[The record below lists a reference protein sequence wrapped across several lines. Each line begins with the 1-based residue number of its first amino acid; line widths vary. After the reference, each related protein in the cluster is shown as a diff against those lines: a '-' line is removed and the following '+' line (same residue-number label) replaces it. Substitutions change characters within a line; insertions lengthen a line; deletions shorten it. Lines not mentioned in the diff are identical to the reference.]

1 MRAGTLWKRFRR
13 RLQYWLDHSER
24 QRLLWEEMEFHI
36 ESMTQE
42 LAAQGM
48 SQAEARAAAH
58 RKFGNMT
65 QKSEEARSTWIARW
79 MSDLAQDLHHAFR
92 GMRRDAGF
100 TAFTILIAGLGIGA
114 SSTVFSV
121 VNALLLRP
129 LPFRD
134 PGRLVWISNGENFTT
149 QTEHYS
155 DLRESNRSFSD
166 LAGWSGYYRAGDK
179 ELTGIGEPER
189 LTSVPVTGN
198 LFALLGVEPAIG
210 RSFTTEE
217 CQGRYSAPAAMVLS
231 HNFWRRRFD
240 SNPNV
245 VGRKL
250 MLNNQPVTV
259 VGVLPASFDF
269 ASVFAPG
276 TSIDAFV
283 PWPLNDKNKPQG
295 NTMPIVGRLKPGA
308 TLQGAQAE
316 FTALAKQLESQHPER
331 NNIVP
336 RLVPLAQRVS
346 GGVRP
351 ALFVLACAVGVVMLI
366 VCANLSNLQLA
377 KLGTRQKEMALRAAL
392 GAGRSRL
399 LRQML
404 TESVAI
410 SCCGAVLGLALAVA
424 GTRELAH
431 PRVFNQAFNLPLLE
445 SVRMD
450 GSALLFTLLAAVGS
464 GVLFGL
470 LPALRVTA
478 VSLREGMQDGGRGAC
493 AGGKRH
499 GGFPIALRDGLVVSE
514 VAFAC
519 ILLVGAGLLIRS
531 FLRVLDVNLGF
542 QPERAAAL
550 RIDPSFRIST
560 LAQQN
565 SFIDDVLHR
574 ARSVPGVLAA
584 GLTDVLPLRDDR
596 SFAVAARGQ
605 VYEKGR
611 QPEAFIRVVSDGY
624 FDAAGVPLRQG
635 REFTERDRASSELVA
650 VVNET
655 LARTLWPGQNPVG
668 QAIAINVGRRVMS
681 VVGVVAD
688 VRHAALET
696 VGGSELYMPM
706 RQPGDYA
713 AMQLVVRTA
722 LPPDGLAA
730 GIRTAL
736 RPIDPNLPVREFVT
750 FQDLVDRAVSPR
762 RFLVLLLAGFAAF
775 ALILASLGIYA
786 VISFSVSQRV
796 QEIGIR
802 MALGASATDLQ
813 RRIVLRTLGLAALG
827 LALGMAGSRVLSSAL
842 GSLLFGITTGDPV
855 TFIEV
860 GTLLIAVAAIAG
872 YIPAWKASRIDPM
885 VALRSN

>member
-1 MRAGTLWKRFRR
+1 
-13 RLQYWLDHSER
+13 
-24 QRLLWEEMEFHI
+24 
-36 ESMTQE
+36 
-42 LAAQGM
+42 
-48 SQAEARAAAH
+48 
-58 RKFGNMT
+58 
-65 QKSEEARSTWIARW
+65 
-79 MSDLAQDLHHAFR
+79 
-92 GMRRDAGF
+92 MRREAGF
-100 TAFTILIAGLGIGA
+100 AAFTILIAGLGIGA

-134 PGRLVWISNGENFTT
+134 PARLVWITNGDDWTST

-155 DLRESNRSFSD
+155 DLRELNQSFSD

-179 ELTGIGEPER
+179 ELTGTGEPER

-198 LFALLGVEPAIG
+198 FFALLGVQPAIG
-210 RSFTTEE
+210 RSFTAEE
-217 CQGRYSAPAAMVLS
+217 CQGQYYAPPALLLS
-231 HNFWRRRFD
+231 HNFWRSRFASD
-240 SNPNV
+240 PNV

-250 MLNNQPVTV
+250 TLNNQPVTV

-276 TSIDAFV
+276 MPIDIFI
-283 PWPLNDKNKPQG
+283 PWPVADKRKPQG
-295 NTMPIVGRLKPGA
+295 NTMRIIGRLKPGV
-308 TLQGAQAE
+308 TVQGAQAE
-316 FTALAKQLESQHPER
+316 LTILGKQLVGQHPER
-331 NNIVP
+331 NPITP
-336 RLVPLAQRVS
+336 LLALLAQHVS
-346 GGVRP
+346 GPVSP

-377 KLGTRQKEMALRAAL
+377 RLSTRHKEMTLRAAL

-404 TESVAI
+404 TESVTL
-410 SCCGAVLGLALAVA
+410 SCCGAVLGLVLAVA

-431 PRVFNQAFNLPLLE
+431 LRAFKLPLLE
-445 SVRMD
+445 SVRID
-450 GSALLFTLLAAVGS
+450 GSALLFTFLAAAAS

-470 LPALRVTA
+470 LPAVRVA
-478 VSLREGMQDGGRGAC
+478 MLSLHEGLQDANRGSSGGR
-493 AGGKRH
+493 RH
-499 GGFPIALRDGLVVSE
+499 AWVRDGLVVAE
-514 VAFAC
+514 LAFAC

-550 RIDPSFRIST
+550 RIDPSFRISS

-565 SFIDDVLHR
+565 SFIDDVLNR
-574 ARSVPGVLAA
+574 ARSVPGMVAA
-584 GLTDVLPLRDDR
+584 GITDVLPLRDDR
-596 SFAVAARGQ
+596 SFSVGAKGR
-605 VYEKGR
+605 VYEKGH
-611 QPEAFIRVVSDGY
+611 QPESYIRIVSDGY
-624 FDAAGVPLRQG
+624 FDAVGVSLRQG
-635 REFTERDRASSELVA
+635 RTFTERDRASSELVA
-650 VVNET
+650 MVNET
-655 LARTLWPGQNPVG
+655 LARTLWPGQNPLG
-668 QAIAINVGRRVMS
+668 QAITINVGTRVMV

-688 VRHAALET
+688 VRHSTLEAAS
-696 VGGSELYMPM
+696 GSELYMPM
-706 RQPGDYA
+706 RQTGDHA
-713 AMQLVVRTA
+713 AMQLVVRTT
-722 LPPDGLAA
+722 LPPDSLAA

-736 RPIDPNLPVREFVT
+736 RPVDPNLPVRDFVT

-762 RFLVLLLAGFAAF
+762 RFLVLLLAGFAGF

-813 RRIVLRTLGLAALG
+813 RRVVLRTLGLAALG
-827 LALGMAGSRVLSSAL
+827 LAFGMAGSRALSSAL
-842 GSLLFGITTGDPV
+842 GSLLFGITAGDPV

-885 VALRSN
+885 AALRSN